1 MTNAVTLDTNG
12 LTESLTILF
21 NNFPCLQVT
30 CAHVGIPDDI
40 TIAMVVDLPACV
52 DPPLDIAV
60 AGYEGTYARMR
71 EVRGWDFM
79 HLQNNFKKLLHLLII
94 LGCFVFN

>member
-1 MTNAVTLDTNG
+1 MTNAATLDATG

-21 NNFPCLQVT
+21 NNFPCLEVT
-30 CAHVGIPDDI
+30 CVHVGIPDDVI
-40 TIAMVVDLPACV
+40 VTMVVDLPTCV

-71 EVRGWDFM
+71 EV
-79 HLQNNFKKLLHLLII
+79 
-94 LGCFVFN
+94 CC